1 MKFKSHPQPV
11 ANFECNSE
19 SVKSNKRFY
28 SKKHQS
34 DNHTNN
40 KEMCIDCLKPRSN
53 KNELKGKKCD
63 CNELFSIFSCIKM
76 AALSI
81 L

>member
-1 MKFKSHPQPV
+1 MNFKSHPQPI

-19 SVKSNKRFY
+19 SVKSNKKY
-28 SKKHQS
+28 QS

-53 KNELKGKKCD
+53 KNELKYKKCD
-63 CNELFSIFSCIKM
+63 CNELFSIF
-76 AALSI
+76 
-81 L
+81 